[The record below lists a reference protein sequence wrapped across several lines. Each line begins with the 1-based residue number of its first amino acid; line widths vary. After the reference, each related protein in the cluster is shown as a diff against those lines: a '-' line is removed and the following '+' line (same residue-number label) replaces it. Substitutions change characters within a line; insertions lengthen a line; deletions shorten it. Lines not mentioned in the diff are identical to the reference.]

1 MLHRA
6 GENCSAGRV
15 HHNEQ
20 HFKSTQSILISESL
34 YSQKFLS
41 IVRPALIWSQKNSW
55 FCDVSCYVMKHPLKN
70 VWLWSR
76 EVRWH
81 TGIAAFFFH
90 ELWDHP
96 LFNCKGHQ
104 LSQHSAL
111 WTACWTCNEPKLQ
124 LKHQGSHQPPL
135 TKNKSPPPDMFRAAE
150 TWRMRRSTFL
160 SLFNCSILMK
170 ETFCFTIYH
179 RLFSRYFFSSEWNP
193 TFNIFFPCGSTQ
205 GHVSHESDILLMV
218 FQHCLELTTIEHTGR
233 YRKGQQFAAAELF
246 LLTLLGLLSV

>member
-1 MLHRA
+1 MSFETIHYLTPRDISWVNIQPSGQHVGHA
-6 GENCSAGRV
+6 MNQNC
-15 HHNEQ
+15 N
-20 HFKSTQSILISESL
+20 
-34 YSQKFLS
+34 LS
-41 IVRPALIWSQKNSW
+41 IRDPTSPHWLKTKALLQTCS
-55 FCDVSCYVMKHPLKN
+55 
-70 VWLWSR
+70 
-76 EVRWH
+76 
-81 TGIAAFFFH
+81 
-90 ELWDHP
+90 EL
-96 LFNCKGHQ
+96 
-104 LSQHSAL
+104 
-111 WTACWTCNEPKLQ
+111 
-124 LKHQGSHQPPL
+124 LKHQEWD
-135 TKNKSPPPDMFRAAE
+135 KS
-150 TWRMRRSTFL
+150 TYL